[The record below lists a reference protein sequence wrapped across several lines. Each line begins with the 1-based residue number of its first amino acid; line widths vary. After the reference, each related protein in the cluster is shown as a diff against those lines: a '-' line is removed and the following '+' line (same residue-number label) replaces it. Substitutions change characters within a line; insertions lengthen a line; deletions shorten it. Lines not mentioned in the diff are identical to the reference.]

1 MSPVKKLYPKK
12 FYPALMSLY
21 VGAGHVC
28 DAHDKGHV
36 YTYIYACSTMYLY
49 LYISLLRRLEN
60 RGA

>member
-28 DAHDKGHV
+28 DAHDKG
-36 YTYIYACSTMYLY
+36 
-49 LYISLLRRLEN
+49 LEN

>member
-12 FYPALMSLY
+12 FNPALMSLY

-28 DAHDKGHV
+28 DAHDKVHV
-36 YTYIYACSTMYLY
+36 YIYACSTMYLY